1 MTWRLSSLP
10 RRKTTAKSTA
20 LAALLV
26 LGLVS
31 CASPG
36 PIAAEWN
43 GPHPAGHMAEPAN
56 HEASGL
62 AASRRTTDLYW
73 THNDSGGEP
82 VLFALAA
89 DGSKRGAVRLA
100 GTANFDWEDCA
111 SFEKD
116 GRAWL
121 LAADIGDNFATR
133 AGCVLHLFV
142 EPAADRL
149 RPGGELELRHDY
161 SIHFVYEDGPR
172 DCESVAVDAQEGF
185 VYLLSKRNTPA
196 RLYRLPLKP
205 APADQPA
212 VARFLGPVPH
222 LPQPTAAQ
230 QLLQTPTGALRG
242 MPCAMDFAPDGSAAL
257 VLTYGD
263 LLVFPRDHGESWA
276 AALAKVPL
284 RLSPHNFDQSEGAC
298 FSPDGRSILVCT
310 EKSGAWVRY
319 ERR

>member
-1 MTWRLSSLP
+1 MNL
-10 RRKTTAKSTA
+10 KTTAKSF
-20 LAALLV
+20 LLLV
-26 LGLVS
+26 GLLLAS
-31 CASPG
+31 CASEPG
-36 PIAAEWN
+36 PSSGWS
-43 GPHPAGHMAEPAN
+43 GPQPAGEMVEPAN

-62 AASRRTTDLYW
+62 AASRRTADVFW

-82 VLFALAA
+82 VLFAVNA
-89 DGSKRGAVRLA
+89 DGSRRGAVRIA
-100 GTANFDWEDCA
+100 GTSNFDWEDCA
-111 SFEKD
+111 SFEKA

-133 AGCVLHLFV
+133 SGCVLHVLA
-142 EPAADRL
+142 EPAADEL
-149 RPGGELELRHDY
+149 NPDGELTRRADY
-161 SIHFVYEDGPR
+161 SIHFVYEDGAR
-172 DCESVAVDAQEGF
+172 DCESVAVDPLEGF
-185 VYLLSKRNTPA
+185 IYLLSKRNTPA
-196 RLYRLPLKP
+196 RLYRLPLQP

-230 QLLQTPTGALRG
+230 QLIQTPTGALRG

-263 LLVFPRDHGESWA
+263 LLVFARAEDETWA

-298 FSPDGRSILVCT
+298 FSSDARSILVCT

-319 ERR
+319 DRR

>member
-1 MTWRLSSLP
+1 MTGRLSSLP
-10 RRKTTAKSTA
+10 RRKTTAKSAA

-36 PIAAEWN
+36 PVAAEWS
-43 GPHPAGHMAEPAN
+43 GPHPAGLMAEPAN

-62 AASRRTTDLYW
+62 AASRRTDGLYW

-82 VLFALAA
+82 VLYALAA
-89 DGSKRGAVRLA
+89 DGARRGAVRLA
-100 GTANFDWEDCA
+100 GAVNFDWEDCA

-133 AGCVLHLFV
+133 AGCVLHLLA

-149 RPGGELELRHDY
+149 RPDAELELRPDY
-161 SIHFVYEDGPR
+161 SIHFTYEDGPR
-172 DCESVAVDAQEGF
+172 DCESVAVDPAEGC
-185 VYLLSKRNTPA
+185 VYLLSKRNLPA
-196 RLYRLPLKP
+196 RLYRLPLEP
-205 APADQPA
+205 APADRPA
-212 VARFLGPVPH
+212 VARFVGPVPH

-230 QLLQTPTGALRG
+230 LLLQTPSGALRG

-263 LLVFPRDHGESWA
+263 LLVFPRAMDESWA

-284 RLSPHNFDQSEGAC
+284 RLPPHKFDQAEGAC
-298 FSPDGRSILVCT
+298 FTRDGRSILVCT